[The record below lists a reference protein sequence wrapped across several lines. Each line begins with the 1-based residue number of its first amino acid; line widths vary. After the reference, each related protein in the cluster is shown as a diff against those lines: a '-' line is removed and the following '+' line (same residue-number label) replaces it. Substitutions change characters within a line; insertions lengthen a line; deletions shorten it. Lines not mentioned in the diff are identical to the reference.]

1 MIFRNIVTKAFDTD
15 PTGVSVFYQKT
26 EQLKAYDIYERYEL
40 LQRQVYTHLV
50 HDMYASVRKEVSQLI
65 TRFMPKGKLVLELG
79 CGIGHELYEISKAYT
94 FEYYLGID
102 SSMRFLKSAQKFFVD
117 GEKVTFDLGRYGLDG
132 QDFQFTGNSSL
143 NFCLA
148 DAEELPLTNGSA
160 DLLMHYFLFDRVS
173 NPELLIKE
181 ISRVLRPGGV
191 CICATPF
198 NFSSLNNR
206 NLYGDP
212 QKLNGLFRQFD
223 MLPVSPVI
231 VMPVE
236 EALDIAGN
244 KIVWNTHLFAF
255 RKVV

>member
-1 MIFRNIVTKAFDTD
+1 LIFRNIVTKAFDTD
-15 PTGVSVFYQKT
+15 PAGVNVFYQKT

-40 LQRQVYTHLV
+40 LQRQVYSHLV

-65 TRFMPKGKLVLELG
+65 TSFMPKGKLVLELG
-79 CGIGHELYEISKAYT
+79 CGIGHELHEISKTYS
-94 FEYYLGID
+94 FEHYLGID
-102 SSMRFLKSAQKFFVD
+102 SSMRFLKSAQKLFVD
-117 GEKVTFDLGRYGLDG
+117 GEKVTFDLGRYGLDE
-132 QDFQFTGNSSL
+132 QDFQFTANSSL

-148 DAEELPLTNGSA
+148 DAEDLPLKNDSA

-173 NPELLIKE
+173 NPEVLIKE

-198 NFSSLNNR
+198 NFSSLDNR

-223 MLPVSPVI
+223 MLPVSSVV

-236 EALDIAGN
+236 EPLDIAGN